1 MRLSKTA
8 YFADFAIYSVIL
20 ALLLVIGL
28 RGADPA
34 ERIHALAALVF
45 GMLAWT
51 LFEYMLHRFVLHG
64 TSRIAPLHTRHHEL
78 PRAYIGTPTWLS
90 TAVIAIVVFLPGWLG
105 LSLTTGA
112 GLTAGVVIGFLWYGL
127 AHHAIHHRQPRFL
140 ARWLAAASRRHSRH
154 HGSSGSGNFGVTT
167 PLWDRLFGTSITSS
181 ASRSRHASR
190 LATPRAR

>member
-1 MRLSKTA
+1 MRLSKIA

-20 ALLLVIGL
+20 ALLLVLGL

-34 ERIHALAALVF
+34 VRIHALSAVVF

-51 LFEYMLHRFVLHG
+51 LFEYVLHRFVLHG
-64 TSRIAPLHTRHHEL
+64 GSRIAPLHTRHHEL

-90 TAVIAIVVFLPGWLG
+90 TAVIAIFVFLPGWLG
-105 LSLTTGA
+105 LSLNTGA

-140 ARWLAAASRRHSRH
+140 AAWLAAASRRHFRH
-154 HGSSGSGNFGVTT
+154 HGSSGAGNFGVTT
-167 PLWDRLFGTSITSS
+167 PLWDRLFGTCLGRYGSTNLHDTGAASS
-181 ASRSRHASR
+181 K
-190 LATPRAR
+190 